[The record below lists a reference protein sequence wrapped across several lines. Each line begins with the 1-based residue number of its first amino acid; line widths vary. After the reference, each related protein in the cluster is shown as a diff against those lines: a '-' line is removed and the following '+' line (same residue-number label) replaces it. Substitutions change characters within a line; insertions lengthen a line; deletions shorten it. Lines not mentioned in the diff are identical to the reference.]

1 MLQQSFG
8 ASAPGF
14 TASTSTIFFCLDHYN
29 LRLVA
34 GCIGVIYI
42 ATTLLTVHI
51 VISPCVTSTTYPLAL
66 YVSPAIPLWGQ
77 SKSLVRVNQVLS
89 VEIFALRVQE
99 LRLAWIHLSPLP
111 FARVSGNLKSQKTTP
126 VLELG
131 ARSK

>member
-1 MLQQSFG
+1 MPQVMKGETARCSNLCFQQSFG
-8 ASAPGF
+8 ASGPRF
-14 TASTSTIFFCLDHYN
+14 HCKHVHNYFFCLVHYD

-34 GCIGVIYI
+34 GCIGVYI

-89 VEIFALRVQE
+89 SS
-99 LRLAWIHLSPLP
+99 LSE
-111 FARVSGNLKSQKTTP
+111 SKS
-126 VLELG
+126 
-131 ARSK
+131 SD